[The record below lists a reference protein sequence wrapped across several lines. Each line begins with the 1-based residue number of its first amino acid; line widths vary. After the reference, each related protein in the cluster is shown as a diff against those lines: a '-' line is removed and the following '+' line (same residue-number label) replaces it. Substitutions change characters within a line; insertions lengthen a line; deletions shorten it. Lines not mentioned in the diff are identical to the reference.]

1 MLATS
6 LCLLFFSCGKK
17 ETGIVHIQQPDK
29 QEKEDPYLK
38 WNQVNVERED
48 EDIDF
53 FLQRY
58 GWEMQKT
65 GTGLRYQKT
74 GKKGLFK
81 PLV

>member
-1 MLATS
+1 M
-6 LCLLFFSCGKK
+6 
-17 ETGIVHIQQPDK
+17 HIQQSDK

-53 FLQRY
+53 FIQRY

-65 GTGLRYQKT
+65 GTGLRYQCVQEGQGSHPQAEQIANTHTSQSK
-74 GKKGLFK
+74 LNSEH
-81 PLV
+81 